1 MSGTALATL
10 WLPYST
16 LAEWIAG
23 TWMSPG
29 IEIKGGVDGP
39 KELMEG

>member
-1 MSGTALATL
+1 MA
-10 WLPYST
+10 PYST

-39 KELMEG
+39 KRADGRVE